1 MQKFLQK
8 LDKAIFALLV
18 VWCFF
23 AFFFK
28 VNALNNLSSILLGL
42 GLLLYICLDFKTAK
56 ETFLANLKSN
66 LVLLIFLAVLLL
78 GAIIISLNSYFDSSK
93 EFSKLIRREI
103 LFLILLMF
111 LSWFGK
117 KGLDTQKIIKFCF
130 YAIIASFA
138 INLIYFFLQDI
149 VAIDTLHRRKHNSPS
164 IIDRYFGKVFDI
176 FFPFV
181 LTAFFIAKEKYKKI
195 FFATM
200 LCIGLVFLI
209 LSGMRGAI
217 LAFGVTIFFMIVCLA
232 FKNNFDKKKLVY
244 IISFMILGTLSFAIV
259 VHQNQYLQKKY
270 LHTTHSSGRN
280 IIIKER
286 FPLLL
291 ESKYALRG
299 LGAGDTQYQMF
310 LNNQPAEIQKKL
322 GPRKE
327 SEQQELYKIGF
338 FHDEPALLG
347 IYWHYGILGTLGLF
361 SAICLIFFSSIKGF
375 YRENNYYLFAF
386 ASSIFSYYF
395 VAGLFENYSDFKV
408 LLSFCM
414 LFLVFKFAK
423 SSV

>member
-8 LDKAIFALLV
+8 LDKTIFAFLV
-18 VWCFF
+18 GWCFF

-28 VNALNNLSSILLGL
+28 VNALNNLSSILLAFS
-42 GLLLYICLDFKTAK
+42 LLLYIIFDFKTAK
-56 ETFLANLKSN
+56 ETFVKNLKSN
-66 LVLLIFLAVLLL
+66 FVFLLLLFILLL

-117 KGLDTQKIIKFCF
+117 KGLDTQKIAKFCF
-130 YAIIASFA
+130 YALIISFA
-138 INLIYFFLQDI
+138 VNLIYFFLQDI
-149 VAIDTLHRRKHNSPS
+149 VAIEALHRRKHGSKS
-164 IIDRYFGKVFDI
+164 IIDRYFGKEFDI
-176 FFPFV
+176 YFPFV
-181 LTAFFIAKEKYKKI
+181 LIAFFITKDKIQKI
-195 FFATM
+195 FFVVI
-200 LCIGLVFLI
+200 LCIGTVFLM
-209 LSGMRGAI
+209 LSGIRGAI
-217 LAFGVTIFFMIVCLA
+217 LAFAITAIFMLICFA
-232 FKNNFDKKKLVY
+232 FKKDLDKKKLFY
-244 IISFMILGTLSFAIV
+244 IFSFVILAGLSFTIV
-259 VHQNQYLQKKY
+259 VNQNPYLQKKY
-270 LHTTHSSGRN
+270 LHKMTSSGRD

-291 ESKYALRG
+291 DSKYALTG
-299 LGAGDTQYQMF
+299 LGAGDIQYQKF
-310 LNNQPAEIQKKL
+310 LNNQPAKIQKKL
-322 GPRKE
+322 GHRGKSQTP
-327 SEQQELYKIGF
+327 ELFKTYF
-338 FHDEPALLG
+338 FHDEPTLLAV
-347 IYWHYGILGTLGLF
+347 YWHYGILGTLGLF
-361 SAICLIFFSSIKGF
+361 SVVCLIFFNSIKSF